1 MTNKS
6 MLLGLMMLT
15 AAMFLITALL
25 FEMGKDSTTA
35 NIESYVRSVQG
46 VK

>member
-6 MLLGLMMLT
+6 MLIGLMMLT
-15 AAMFLITALL
+15 ASMFLITALL
-25 FEMGKDSTTA
+25 FELGKDSTTA
-35 NIESYVRSVQG
+35 NIESYVRTVQG